1 MMRIFTFI
9 LLLIILFFG
18 ISFAILNAK
27 VVVMDYY
34 FGVANLPLSLLLGIT
49 LIIGAIIG
57 WLVGL
62 GMLLKAR
69 ATQHHLRKQ
78 LAIAQKEIKNL
89 HQLPL
94 KGK

>member
-1 MMRIFTFI
+1 MRIFTFI

-27 VVVMDYY
+27 VVELNYY
-34 FGVANLPLSLLLGIT
+34 FGTVQLPLSLLLGIT
-49 LIIGAIIG
+49 LIVGAVVG
-57 WLVGL
+57 WLVGFV
-62 GMLLKAR
+62 MILKAKAMQR
-69 ATQHHLRKQ
+69 HLRKQ
-78 LAIAQKEIKNL
+78 LTVAQKGLKNL